1 MITNNANPVVLITGA
16 GRRIGAHLAEALHS
30 YGFNVVLH
38 YRQSGSEAE
47 ALAQAFNQ
55 CRPNSAITLQAD
67 LNNTDA
73 LVELA
78 SLASSHWARLDVLI
92 NNASAFYPTPL
103 GKVTSD
109 VWDDLLGSNLKAP
122 FFLAQA
128 LIPALKQQ
136 QGCIIN
142 IADIYAEKPLKEH
155 PVYSIA
161 KAGNVMLTKSLASEL
176 APDIRVNG
184 IAPGAIF
191 WPENAPQDSA
201 QGTADYINAILHK
214 IPLQRRGQAADI
226 ARAARFL
233 ISEAPYITGQI
244 IAVDGGRNLNI

>member
-1 MITNNANPVVLITGA
+1 MTTNNTNPVVLITGA
-16 GRRIGAHLAEALHS
+16 GRRIGANLAETLHS
-30 YGFNVVLH
+30 DGFNVVLH
-38 YRQSGSEAE
+38 YRQSRCEAE

-55 CRPNSAITLQAD
+55 RCPNSAIVLQAD

-73 LVELA
+73 LVEFA
-78 SLASSHWARLDVLI
+78 NAASSHWGRLDVLI

-103 GKVTSD
+103 GKVTSET
-109 VWDDLLGSNLKAP
+109 WDDLLGSNLKAP

-191 WPENAPQDSA
+191 WPEHAPHNN
-201 QGTADYINAILHK
+201 TDYINGMLHK

-226 ARAARFL
+226 ARTARFL
-233 ISEAPYITGQI
+233 IREAPYITGQI
-244 IAVDGGRNLNI
+244 IAVDGGRNLQI

>member
-1 MITNNANPVVLITGA
+1 MTNNTNPVVLITGA

-30 YGFNVVLH
+30 DGFNVVLH
-38 YRQSGSEAE
+38 YRQSRSETE
-47 ALAQAFNQ
+47 ALAQTFNQ
-55 CRPNSAITLQAD
+55 RRPDSAITLQAD

-78 SLASSHWARLDVLI
+78 SLASGHWARLDVLI

-103 GKVTSD
+103 GKVTSEA
-109 VWDDLLGSNLKAP
+109 WDDLLGSNLKAP

-161 KAGNVMLTKSLASEL
+161 KAGNLMLTKALAGEL

-191 WPENAPQDSA
+191 WPENAPHDGAQDNA
-201 QGTADYINAILHK
+201 NYINAILHK
-214 IPLQRRGQAADI
+214 IPLQRRGHAADI

-233 ISEAPYITGQI
+233 ISDAPYITGQI

>member
-1 MITNNANPVVLITGA
+1 MITTHNANPVVLITGA
-16 GRRIGAHLAEALHS
+16 GRRIGATLAGELHS
-30 YGFNVVLH
+30 DGFNLVLH
-38 YRQSGSEAE
+38 YRRSRSETE
-47 ALAQAFNQ
+47 ALAQTLNQ
-55 CRPNSAITLQAD
+55 RRPDSAIALPAD

-73 LVELA
+73 LTELA
-78 SLASSHWARLDVLI
+78 RLASSHWGRLDVLI

-103 GKVTSD
+103 GNVTSD
-109 VWDDLLGSNLKAP
+109 TWDDLIGSNLKAP

-128 LIPALKQQ
+128 LLLALKQQ

-155 PVYSIA
+155 TVYCIA
-161 KAGNVMLTKSLASEL
+161 KAGNVMLTKSLAQEL

-191 WPENAPQDSA
+191 WPENVQQDN
-201 QGTADYINAILHK
+201 TDYINHLLHK

-226 ARAARFL
+226 ARTVRFL
-233 ISEAPYITGQI
+233 ISDAPYITGQI
-244 IAVDGGRNLNI
+244 IAVDGGRNLHI

>member
-1 MITNNANPVVLITGA
+1 MITTHNANPVVLITGA
-16 GRRIGAHLAEALHS
+16 GRRIGATLAWELHS
-30 YGFNVVLH
+30 DGFNLVLH
-38 YRQSGSEAE
+38 YRRSRSETE
-47 ALAQAFNQ
+47 ALAQTLNQ
-55 CRPNSAITLQAD
+55 RRPDSAIALPAD

-73 LVELA
+73 LTELA
-78 SLASSHWARLDVLI
+78 RLASSHWGRLDVLI

-103 GKVTSD
+103 GNVTSD
-109 VWDDLLGSNLKAP
+109 TWDDLIGSNLKAP

-128 LIPALKQQ
+128 LLPALKQQ

-155 PVYSIA
+155 TVYCIA
-161 KAGNVMLTKSLASEL
+161 KAGNVMLTKSLAQEL

-191 WPENAPQDSA
+191 WPENVQQDN
-201 QGTADYINAILHK
+201 TDYINHLLHK

-226 ARAARFL
+226 ARTVRFL
-233 ISEAPYITGQI
+233 ISDAPYITGQI
-244 IAVDGGRNLNI
+244 IAVDGGRNLHI